1 MVFQEAITLL
11 VSLAILSK
19 SSDFVVENAVNLSR
33 FFGLSKIAVGALLLA
48 VSTSLPELSVS
59 VLSATIGGGAI
70 ALGNVF
76 GSSIT
81 NILLVLGFGGFLY
94 GITIRKRALYDVSFI
109 LLFSALLPVYI
120 ILSMF
125 FNNQALGFIEGFV
138 LLLLFAVYAYYSFVR
153 KIDIENGDHVT
164 TKQALQSF
172 VIFFFSIIVVLIS
185 AGFVVDSALKLAT
198 QLNIAQSFIGATI
211 IAVGTSLP
219 ELTIDL
225 KAIRRKHYDL
235 AIGDAI
241 GSNLINTTLV
251 LGTAAVI
258 NPIVVSINIFSV
270 ILMFVVLANFLFLYV
285 ASTQNKLNRF
295 GGLLFL
301 IVYVLYFISIFY
313 MQASELVT

>member
-138 LLLLFAVYAYYSFVR
+138 LLLLFAVYAYDKF
-153 KIDIENGDHVT
+153 N
-164 TKQALQSF
+164 
-172 VIFFFSIIVVLIS
+172 
-185 AGFVVDSALKLAT
+185 
-198 QLNIAQSFIGATI
+198 
-211 IAVGTSLP
+211 
-219 ELTIDL
+219 
-225 KAIRRKHYDL
+225 
-235 AIGDAI
+235 
-241 GSNLINTTLV
+241 
-251 LGTAAVI
+251 
-258 NPIVVSINIFSV
+258 SIND
-270 ILMFVVLANFLFLYV
+270 
-285 ASTQNKLNRF
+285 STRRYWL
-295 GGLLFL
+295 GLLIISCLFGSL
-301 IVYVLYFISIFY
+301 KEIVCLHR
-313 MQASELVT
+313 